1 MRCDSYQRQVKV
13 NVSIIMATEP
23 TGNVGT
29 KLLFENERIRV
40 WDLALQ
46 PGEALEKH
54 VHHEDYV
61 FIVLEGGSL
70 VHVDDEDAGKD
81 VAVHYTTDQVVWLE
95 AGEGLV
101 HNKLVNVGD
110 KPYRNLVIE
119 LKSAS

>member
-81 VAVHYTTDQVVWLE
+81 VAVHYIRSCGSKPAKVWFTISLSTL
-95 AGEGLV
+95 AT
-101 HNKLVNVGD
+101 
-110 KPYRNLVIE
+110 NLTEI
-119 LKSAS
+119 